1 MNKYEIILKAY
12 ETGNITKTA
21 ESLNYT
27 QSAVSQAINNY
38 EKELGFAIFIRSK
51 SGVSPTADGLR
62 IIDSIKRII
71 KEEERIEEISS
82 SVSGLH
88 SGTIRVGAFTSV
100 SILWLPKFMKE
111 FNELYP
117 NIQFELI
124 SGNYNDLITLLKKG
138 DLNCSFLSSTTAR
151 DFCFTPL
158 YKDEY
163 MVICP
168 MDHPFSRMACVPLKL
183 LNAETFIMPG
193 EGLDADLGA
202 IFSENRIHPHH
213 KYLSSDDAASLAMVE
228 TGLGITL
235 LPRLVVD
242 SVSNHV
248 CSRPLKE
255 HYYRSLGIAVR
266 DEKYASKATLKFI
279 DFVRKQAL
287 ELP

>member
-1 MNKYEIILKAY
+1 M
-12 ETGNITKTA
+12 
-21 ESLNYT
+21 NYT

-71 KEEERIEEISS
+71 KEEERIQEISS

-138 DLNCSFLSSTTAR
+138 DLT
-151 DFCFTPL
+151 
-158 YKDEY
+158 
-163 MVICP
+163 
-168 MDHPFSRMACVPLKL
+168 
-183 LNAETFIMPG
+183 
-193 EGLDADLGA
+193 
-202 IFSENRIHPHH
+202 
-213 KYLSSDDAASLAMVE
+213 AASCPQPPPGTFVL
-228 TGLGITL
+228 
-235 LPRLVVD
+235 
-242 SVSNHV
+242 
-248 CSRPLKE
+248 RPCIKM
-255 HYYRSLGIAVR
+255 SIW
-266 DEKYASKATLKFI
+266 
-279 DFVRKQAL
+279 
-287 ELP
+287 

>member
-38 EKELGFAIFIRSK
+38 EKELGFPIFNRSK
-51 SGVSPTADGLR
+51 SGVSPTTDGLR
-62 IIDSIKRII
+62 IIESIRRII
-71 KEEERIEEISS
+71 KEEERIQEISS

-117 NIQFELI
+117 DIQFELI
-124 SGNYNDLITLLKKG
+124 SGNYNDLISMLKKG
-138 DLNCSFLSSTTAR
+138 DLNCSFLSSTTAS

-163 MVICP
+163 LSLIHIYPGSIKEGIP
-168 MDHPFSRMACVPLKL
+168 MALARKYPLL
-183 LNAETFIMPG
+183 IILHSILYCGNSPSANFCT
-193 EGLDADLGA
+193 
-202 IFSENRIHPHH
+202 SE
-213 KYLSSDDAASLAMVE
+213 S
-228 TGLGITL
+228 
-235 LPRLVVD
+235 
-242 SVSNHV
+242 
-248 CSRPLKE
+248 SRP
-255 HYYRSLGIAVR
+255 
-266 DEKYASKATLKFI
+266 
-279 DFVRKQAL
+279 
-287 ELP
+287 

>member
-71 KEEERIEEISS
+71 KEEERIQEISS

-163 MVICP
+163 MVIL
-168 MDHPFSRMACVPLKL
+168 SL
-183 LNAETFIMPG
+183 
-193 EGLDADLGA
+193 
-202 IFSENRIHPHH
+202 IH
-213 KYLSSDDAASLAMVE
+213 
-228 TGLGITL
+228 I
-235 LPRLVVD
+235 
-242 SVSNHV
+242 
-248 CSRPLKE
+248 
-255 HYYRSLGIAVR
+255 
-266 DEKYASKATLKFI
+266 
-279 DFVRKQAL
+279 
-287 ELP
+287 